1 MHLSSASRSSGRM
14 SGLRILGGFLA
25 AFAVLLAGMTGALAH
40 ASLASADPA
49 DGAVIAA
56 APSGITLTFS
66 EIVSPLVMRL
76 VTPDGAT
83 RDLSDVAYSGNAL
96 RVALPAGLA
105 DGTHVFS
112 WRVVSEDGHPVG
124 GSLIFSIG
132 APSAMPGAPAEAV
145 DWPVRG
151 LVWASKLVLY
161 GGIAFGIGGAFA
173 LSWFGTGREA
183 GRDAAAGFVIAG
195 MIAAVL
201 SVGAQGLDAL
211 GEPVARL
218 GDPTIWLTGLGT
230 SLGRTALGLLAASA
244 AAMIAVVLPG
254 RAGRAPAL
262 IALLGAGAAVAASG
276 HAGSAEPQWLTR
288 PLVALHVATMA
299 AWIGALMP
307 LGLMLRAGG
316 EPATHLLARFS
327 RSIPWLLCVLL
338 GSGAVLAFIQV
349 ETPAAL
355 VSTAYGRV
363 LLVKLALVALLFAL
377 AAFNRWRLTPA
388 IARGDAV
395 ARRAL
400 VRAIVVELLL
410 AVLIL
415 GAAATWRF
423 TPPPRALARAAA
435 EPAWVHLHDP
445 RVMADVTVTPGLAG
459 PVEVSAALQ
468 GGDFGPF
475 TAKAVTL
482 VLSRPDAGIEPIRR
496 DMTVTEIGAWRAG
509 DLVLPL
515 PGRWSLRVDVLVSDF
530 ERVRLEGEIDIR
542 P

>member
-1 MHLSSASRSSGRM
+1 MLPSSMPIEVGRRAGAS
-14 SGLRILGGFLA
+14 FLA
-25 AFAVLLAGMTGALAH
+25 KAILALALLFAGTAGALAH

-49 DGAVIAA
+49 DGAVVAM
-56 APSGITLTFS
+56 APSGIALTFS

-76 VTPDGAT
+76 VTPDGAS
-83 RDLSDVAYSGNAL
+83 RDLSDVAYSGNTL
-96 RVALPAGLA
+96 RVALPDGLS

-132 APSAMPGAPAEAV
+132 APSAMPGAQAEAV

-151 LVWASKLVLY
+151 LVWASKLLLTA
-161 GGIAFGIGGAFA
+161 GIAFGIGGVFA
-173 LSWFGTGREA
+173 LSWFGTGRDV
-183 GRDAAAGFVIAG
+183 GRGVAAGFVVAG

-201 SVGAQGLDAL
+201 AVGAQGLDAL
-211 GEPVARL
+211 AKPVTSL
-218 GDPTIWLTGLGT
+218 LHPTVWLTGLDT
-230 SLGRTALGLLAASA
+230 SFGRTALGLLVASA
-244 AAMIAVVLPG
+244 AAMVAIVLPG
-254 RAGRAPAL
+254 PAGRAPAL

-288 PLVALHVATMA
+288 PMVALHVATMA

-307 LGLMLRAGG
+307 LGLALRAGG
-316 EPATHLLARFS
+316 EAATVLLGRFS
-327 RSIPWLLCVLL
+327 RSIPWLLVVLVA
-338 GSGAVLAFIQV
+338 SGGVLAFIQV
-349 ETPAAL
+349 QTPAAL
-355 VSTAYGRV
+355 VTTAYGRV
-363 LLVKLALVALLFAL
+363 LLVKLALVALLLVL

-388 IARGDAV
+388 AARDDAA

-400 VRAIVVELLL
+400 LRAIVAELLL

-445 RVMADVTVTPGLAG
+445 RVMADVTVMPGVAG
-459 PVEVSAALQ
+459 PVAVSAALQ

-496 DMTVTEIGAWRAG
+496 DMAAEEGVWRAG

-530 ERVRLEGEIDIR
+530 ERVRLEGEVDIR